1 MRHSPFPPA
10 LFLVLTGSLAQA
22 QPEPWDPV
30 QSARGWSRVD
40 RDGSSTFFDPA
51 TQTLQTWMKD
61 GGVMSSLDISKAGFA
76 PEKWVLDS
84 QGNAWLI
91 SKTTLLQ
98 IDKHGKVGKRETL
111 PSEVGDLGW
120 DAKGFALCYRSRT
133 PYIEK
138 RDYKTGQVIWSF
150 GPKPQKEDTASK
162 ALQRIAINED
172 GQVILASGVSFAV
185 ETLDA
190 QKGKSIG
197 QTVFTVGDAPAPTL
211 AFGDADRPSL
221 AWWLGHG
228 TAFMG
233 LPGSQNPAA
242 KIQGLVLARL
252 DLAKGILDFHP
263 TGVTEDHVLT
273 GVTET
278 EAVLQAPKGGLVFVP
293 LP

>member
-1 MRHSPFPPA
+1 MRHFLIPPA
-10 LFLVLTGSLAQA
+10 LLLVLTGSLAKA
-22 QPEPWDPV
+22 QSQPWDPV
-30 QSARGWSRVD
+30 EKATGWSRVD

-61 GGVMSSLDISKAGFA
+61 GGIISTLDISKAGFA

-98 IDKHGKVGKRETL
+98 VDKTGKTGKREVL
-111 PSEVGDLGW
+111 PLEVGDIAW
-120 DAKGFALCYRSRT
+120 DAKGFVLCYRNRT
-133 PYIEK
+133 PFIEK
-138 RDYKTGQVIWSF
+138 RDYKNGQVMWSF
-150 GPKPQKEDTASK
+150 GAKPQKGDATFK
-162 ALQRIAINED
+162 ALQRIAVNED
-172 GQVILASGVSFAV
+172 GQVVLSTGSSFAL
-185 ETLDA
+185 ESLDA
-190 QKGKSIG
+190 LKGHGMG
-197 QTVFTVGDAPAPTL
+197 QTVFTVGEAPAPSLTL
-211 AFGDADRPSL
+211 GESDRP
-221 AWWLGHG
+221 AFVWWLGHG

-233 LPGSQNPAA
+233 LPGSQIPAS
-242 KIQGLVLARL
+242 KISGLVLARL
-252 DLAKGILDFHP
+252 DLAKGALDFFP